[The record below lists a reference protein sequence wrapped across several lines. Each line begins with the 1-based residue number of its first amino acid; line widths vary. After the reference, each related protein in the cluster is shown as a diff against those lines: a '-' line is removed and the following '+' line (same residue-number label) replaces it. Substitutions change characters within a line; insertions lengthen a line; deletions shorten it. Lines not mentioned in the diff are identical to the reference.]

1 MLECM
6 ILGDSTAIGIAQ
18 HKPEC
23 AVIARVGITSENWYK
38 NFNTNPNTKN
48 NYKIVV
54 ISLGNN
60 DYKNTTAESL
70 YNIRKHIN
78 ADIVFWIA
86 PSLTLK
92 PIQRL
97 LVRELAN
104 EFKDKV
110 IESHPYIGYD
120 GIHPNQNGYKQLS
133 SKIKL

>member
-1 MLECM
+1 MLECL

-38 NFNTNPNTKN
+38 TFNTNPITKKK
-48 NYKIVV
+48 YKIVV

-78 ADIVFWIA
+78 ADTVFWIA

-92 PIQRL
+92 PIQRSL
-97 LVRELAN
+97 INELAN

-120 GIHPNQNGYKQLS
+120 GIHPNQNGYKDINK
-133 SKIKL
+133 KII

>member
-1 MLECM
+1 MLECL
-6 ILGDSTAIGIAQ
+6 ILGDSIALGVAN

-38 NFNTNPNTKN
+38 TFTTNPITKN
-48 NYKIVV
+48 KFKIVV
-54 ISLGNN
+54 ISLGSN

-78 ADIVFWIA
+78 ADIVFWIT

-92 PIQRL
+92 PVQRTL
-97 LVRELAN
+97 IKELVN

-110 IESHPYIGYD
+110 IESHPHIGYD
-120 GIHPNQNGYKQLS
+120 GIHPTPDGYKELAKQ
-133 SKIKL
+133 IK

>member
-6 ILGDSTAIGIAQ
+6 ILGDSIAVGIAQ

-38 NFNTNPNTKN
+38 NFHINPNTKKS
-48 NYKIVV
+48 YKIVV
-54 ISLGNN
+54 ISLGSN

-78 ADIVFWIA
+78 ADMVFWIA

-92 PIQRL
+92 PIQRTL
-97 LVRELAN
+97 IKELAN

-120 GIHPNQNGYKQLS
+120 GIHPTPSGYKQIAS
-133 SKIKL
+133 MIK

>member
-1 MLECM
+1 M
-6 ILGDSTAIGIAQ
+6 ILGDSIAIGIAQ
-18 HKPEC
+18 HKSEC
-23 AVIARVGITSENWYK
+23 VVIARVGITSENWYK
-38 NFNTNPNTKN
+38 TFNTNPITQKK
-48 NYKIVV
+48 YKVVV

-97 LVRELAN
+97 LINELAN

-120 GIHPNQNGYKQLS
+120 GIHPNQNGYKDINK
-133 SKIKL
+133 KII